1 MFTRPLG
8 WLCGE
13 LLSKVS
19 GHATVVQRA
28 ALGIVEEAKDEFP
41 NLTLL
46 VQSQK
51 REPVLKRSRSI
62 MSKVMSIHNGED
74 LANGMTNIFK
84 FSRSTP
90 QHLRTQLL
98 PKMGHRKSHQL
109 MIAKAQIKPS
119 LLMERDHLINAIYFP
134 ARTVI
139 SNLVYASYAII
150 TCMAAYS
157 KMAVGLLKNFT
168 LIQSAQRQKDGSI
181 NNQSAISKHNAKKA
195 RLPFRKNNA
204 VLKRQKKS

>member
-1 MFTRPLG
+1 
-8 WLCGE
+8 
-13 LLSKVS
+13 
-19 GHATVVQRA
+19 
-28 ALGIVEEAKDEFP
+28 
-41 NLTLL
+41 
-46 VQSQK
+46 
-51 REPVLKRSRSI
+51 

-74 LANGMTNIFK
+74 LANGMTNISK

-98 PKMGHRKSHQL
+98 PKMGYLHRNSQQL

-119 LLMERDHLINAIYFP
+119 HLMERDHLINAIWFP

-139 SNLVYASYAII
+139 NNLVYASYAII

-168 LIQSAQRQKDGSI
+168 LIQSTQRQMDGSI
-181 NNQSAISKHNAKKA
+181 NNRHAISKHNAKRN

-204 VLKRQKKS
+204 VLIHQKKS